1 MSIRTEAGRLTG
13 EVCEG
18 TQMRDDPRWNH
29 SVDSED
35 REKWS
40 HLRQIWEREPAG
52 LDDGLDVGV
61 RGKEKTGAA
70 YSDI

>member
-1 MSIRTEAGRLTG
+1 
-13 EVCEG
+13 
-18 TQMRDDPRWNH
+18 MRDDPRWNH